1 MKAILVAR
9 VSTEEQ
15 REANNSLP
23 AQIHRMEEY
32 CHRYGYEI
40 IESYSF
46 DESAYKDKRS
56 EFDKIITRIDSIN
69 EKIAVCFDKVD
80 RFSRDIFDKRVPV
93 LYNKALNDTIELHF
107 VSDGQVIN
115 SSMGAWDKFAFGMK
129 LWLSKYYSDAI
140 SDNVKRTFKE
150 KRSRGESTWPAKLWY
165 INTID
170 ENGKN
175 TVVPDPERR
184 HLITRLFELYGTWD
198 YSMESIRVEMLNMGL
213 KSKKWLNVGT
223 STIENILKDTFYYW
237 VSFSKK
243 YKTSANHKYSKL
255 ITKELFDRCQEVR
268 KWKIGRPEKSIVQE
282 KYIFWWLMKCKKCG
296 CSVTP
301 ETKVKKSGIKFI
313 YYSCTNG
320 KHICQREYV
329 NENDLLKEFFPILS
343 KFSTIS
349 TEAQNFILSEMK
361 ISEES
366 EITFN
371 KAQLSRIE
379 KELNIT
385 KLADQNLL
393 EKYCF
398 PDSGITPEMY
408 DTLHQKY
415 QDKITQ
421 LSHEKQKYSE
431 WKSEYELSIVTICS
445 LARRS
450 REIFES
456 SEVDEK
462 KMLLRF
468 LLQNPI
474 LDGKIPM
481 FNLESPFDILLT
493 EDSIKQKSQTKSE
506 ISEEM
511 CKWLPEWDSN
521 LRPTG

>member
-56 EFDKIITRIDSIN
+56 EFDKIIARIDSIN
-69 EKIAVCFDKVD
+69 EKVAVCFDKVD

-140 SDNVKRTFKE
+140 SDNVKRTFRE
-150 KRSRGESTWPAKLWY
+150 KRSRWESTWPAKLWY

-175 TVVPDPERR
+175 TVVPDPERK
-184 HLITRLFELYGTWD
+184 HLITRLFELYGTWN
-198 YSMESIRVEMLNMGL
+198 YSMESIWVEMQKMGL
-213 KSKKWLNVGT
+213 RSKKWFNVWR
-223 STIENILKDTFYYW
+223 STIENILKDPFYHGVAY
-237 VSFSKK
+237 SKK
-243 YKTSANHKYSKL
+243 YKTSSNHKYTKL
-255 ITKELFDRCQEVR
+255 ISKELFDRCQEVR
-268 KWKIGRPEKSIVQE
+268 KWKLGRPEKAVVNE
-282 KYIFWWLMKCKKCG
+282 EFIFWWVLKCNRCG
-296 CSVTP
+296 CSISP
-301 ETKVKKSGIKFI
+301 EVKVKKSWKRFI

-320 KHICQREYV
+320 KHICKRDYV
-329 NENDLLKEFFPILS
+329 NENILLESLFPILS
-343 KFSTIS
+343 KIS
-349 TEAQNFILSEMK
+349 IISPEAQSFILSEMRA
-361 ISEES
+361 SEES
-366 EITFN
+366 EVTFN
-371 KAQLSRIE
+371 KAQLKRIEREIEKIKVAEENLIKNYCNPDSRI
-379 KELNIT
+379 T
-385 KLADQNLL
+385 
-393 EKYCF
+393 
-398 PDSGITPEMY
+398 SEMY
-408 DTLHQKY
+408 DKIHQEY
-415 QDKITQ
+415 EDQ
-421 LSHEKQKYSE
+421 LSRLTHEKQKYSE
-431 WKSEYELSIVTICS
+431 WKSEYELSIDTIFS

-450 REIFES
+450 KEIFES
-456 SEVDEK
+456 SEVWEK

-468 LLQNPI
+468 LLQNPV
-474 LDGKIPM
+474 LDERNPI

-493 EDSIKQKSQTKSE
+493 EGDIKQKSQIWSE
-506 ISEEM
+506 ISDEM
-511 CKWLPEWDSN
+511 CKWLPE
-521 LRPTG
+521 